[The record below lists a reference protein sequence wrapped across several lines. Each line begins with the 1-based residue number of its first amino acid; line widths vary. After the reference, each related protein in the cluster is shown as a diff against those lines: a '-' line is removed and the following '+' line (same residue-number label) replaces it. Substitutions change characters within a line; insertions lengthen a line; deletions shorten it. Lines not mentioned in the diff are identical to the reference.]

1 VPGLNFFFTHA
12 DVDAYN
18 YILGMLSIAF
28 LFLAWAFS
36 SLFGP
41 IGFIAANCVNFA
53 FRIVHNFYVIE
64 TRRQNLKLNLVSML

>member
-1 VPGLNFFFTHA
+1 
-12 DVDAYN
+12 
-18 YILGMLSIAF
+18 MLSIAF

-36 SLFGP
+36 NLFGP

-64 TRRQNLKLNLVSML
+64 TRRQNLKLDLVSML